1 MKKLILVIFLS
12 LLSWNAF
19 SEVNLKDI
27 SLIQKQYD
35 WQFSDTK
42 GKDTVLKIVKRDA
55 GGMVAIT
62 AKNQY
67 FLIYNWDE
75 IKSKVPKGIDPG
87 PYGLLLMAV
96 PREVLSGRQ

>member
-1 MKKLILVIFLS
+1 MKKILIVILLS
-12 LLSWNAF
+12 LFSFNVF

-27 SLIQKQYD
+27 GLIQKQYD

-42 GKDTVLKIVKRDA
+42 GRDTVIKIVKRDV

-67 FLIYNWDE
+67 FLIMNLY
-75 IKSKVPKGIDPG
+75 
-87 PYGLLLMAV
+87 
-96 PREVLSGRQ
+96 